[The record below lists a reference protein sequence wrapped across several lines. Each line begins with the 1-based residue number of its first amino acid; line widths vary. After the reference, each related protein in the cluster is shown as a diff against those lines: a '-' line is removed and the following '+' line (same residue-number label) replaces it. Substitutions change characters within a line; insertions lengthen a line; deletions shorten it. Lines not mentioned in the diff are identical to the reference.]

1 MKKNT
6 GHWLKRARTKI
17 KITQKDLAGDRFK
30 RQYISMIET
39 GDVDLSLGVRAYIT
53 KKLKLPKKYFDTG
66 LFKEEKERLNY
77 LEKETNTLLDSLRFD
92 EANKLIKEAISISSE
107 AKNGDYINHF
117 LLKLAQVYINDK
129 KLDKAKDLLIK
140 TNKYY
145 SEERDYKNLAY
156 SYYWTGV
163 VYRDKKKYTNALY
176 MFNNAIEENSKLE
189 RKKDLS
195 LKARATTKIAQVYR
209 HTENYKGAKEKY
221 EEAIGI
227 AKKAENNNVLATAY
241 WGYSILLR
249 REGKFQE
256 AINFYKKA
264 SLIYR
269 QLKQE
274 RNYLSIDINLANLY
288 YYIGD
293 YDKAINLANSAIKIS
308 KEKDYEEELAY
319 ALLYR
324 AKAKREKG
332 LLDNSESDLKK
343 SINLLEKLK
352 DKRML
357 AVAYMS
363 LGLLYEVKKENDK
376 VVSYFNK
383 AVDIFKE
390 LEQPVFI
397 HSAYGE
403 IIRFYKEIGNYDKVI
418 KHTQK
423 LINLT
428 KRIKF

>member
-1 MKKNT
+1 MNEHT
-6 GHWLKRARTKI
+6 GHWLKRARTKL

-30 RQYISMIET
+30 RQYISMVET
-39 GDVDLSLGVRAYIT
+39 GDVDLSSGVRVYIT
-53 KKLKLPKKYFDTG
+53 KKLKLPKSYFDTG
-66 LFKEEKERLNY
+66 LFRKEKERLDY
-77 LEKETNTLLDSLRFD
+77 LKEETNNLLDSLRFN
-92 EANKLIKEAISISSE
+92 EANKLIKEALSISSE
-107 AKNGDYINHF
+107 AENNKYINHF

-129 KLDKAKDLLIK
+129 KLNKAKDLLVK

-145 SEERDYKNLAY
+145 KKEKDYKNLAY

-163 VYRDKKKYTNALY
+163 AYRDKKKYTNALH
-176 MFNNAIEENSKLE
+176 MFNNSIEENSKLK

-195 LKARATTKIAQVYR
+195 IKARATTKIAQVYR

-221 EEAIGI
+221 EEAIEI

-269 QLKQE
+269 KLKQE
-274 RNYLSIDINLANLY
+274 RPYLRINNNLANLY

-293 YDKAINLANSAIKIS
+293 YDTAINLANYTIKIL
-308 KEKDYEEELAY
+308 KEKDYKEELSY

-332 LLDNSESDLKK
+332 LLDNSESDLKR
-343 SINLLEKLK
+343 SINLLKKLK
-352 DKRML
+352 DERML

-376 VVSYFNK
+376 AIFNFNK
-383 AVDIFKE
+383 AVDIFKK
-390 LEQPVFI
+390 LDQPVFI
-397 HSAYGE
+397 HSAYVE
-403 IIRFYKEIGNYDKVI
+403 IIRFYKEIGDYDKVI

>member
-6 GHWLKRARTKI
+6 GHWLKRARTKLQ
-17 KITQKDLAGDRFK
+17 ITQKDLVGDRFK

-39 GDVDLSLGVRAYIT
+39 GDVDLSPGVRAYIT

-66 LFKEEKERLNY
+66 LFKEEKERLDY
-77 LEKETNTLLDSLRFD
+77 LKEETNTLLDSLRFD
-92 EANKLIKEAISISSE
+92 EANKLIKEAVSISSE
-107 AKNGDYINHF
+107 AKSDEYINHF
-117 LLKLAQVYINDK
+117 LLKLVQVYINDK

-163 VYRDKKKYTNALY
+163 LYRDKKKYTNALY

-195 LKARATTKIAQVYR
+195 IKARATTKIAQVYR

-221 EEAIGI
+221 EEAIEI

-249 REGKFQE
+249 REKKFQE

-274 RNYLSIDINLANLY
+274 RNYLSININLANLY

-308 KEKDYEEELAY
+308 KEKEYEKELSY

-332 LLDNSESDLKK
+332 LLDNSESDLKR

-376 VVSYFNK
+376 AIFYFNK

-390 LEQPVFI
+390 LDQPIFI

>member
-1 MKKNT
+1 MNKYT
-6 GHWLKRARTKI
+6 GHWLKRARIKL

-30 RQYISMIET
+30 RQYISMVET
-39 GDVDLSLGVRAYIT
+39 GDVDLSKGVRVYIT

-66 LFKEEKERLNY
+66 LFKKEKERLDY
-77 LEKETNTLLDSLRFD
+77 LKEETNSLLDSLRFN

-107 AKNGDYINHF
+107 AKNNKYINHF

-129 KLDKAKDLLIK
+129 KLDKAKDILIK

-145 SEERDYKNLAY
+145 SEEKDYKNLAY

-163 VYRDKKKYTNALY
+163 LYRDKKNYTNALH
-176 MFNNAIEENSKLE
+176 MFNNAIEENSKLG
-189 RKKDLS
+189 RKRDLS
-195 LKARATTKIAQVYR
+195 LNAKATTKIAQVHRY
-209 HTENYKGAKEKY
+209 TENYKGAKGKY
-221 EEAIGI
+221 EEAIKI
-227 AKKAENNNVLATAY
+227 AKKAKNNSVLATAY

-249 REGKFQE
+249 REKKYQK

-264 SLIYR
+264 SLIFR

-274 RNYLSIDINLANLY
+274 RPYFRINNNLANLY

-293 YDKAINLANSAIKIS
+293 YDTAINLANSTIKIA

-332 LLDNSESDLKK
+332 LLDNSESDLRR
-343 SINLLEKLK
+343 SINLLKKLK

-363 LGLLYEVKKENDK
+363 FGLLYEVKKENDK
-376 VVSYFNK
+376 AIFYFNK

-390 LEQPVFI
+390 LDQPIFI

-418 KHTQK
+418 EHIQK

>member
-6 GHWLKRARTKI
+6 GHWLKRARTKLQ
-17 KITQKDLAGDRFK
+17 ITQKDLVGDRFK

-39 GDVDLSLGVRAYIT
+39 GDVDLSPGVRVYIT

-66 LFKEEKERLNY
+66 LFKKEKERLDY
-77 LEKETNTLLDSLRFD
+77 LKEETNTLLDSLRFD
-92 EANKLIKEAISISSE
+92 EANKLIKEAVSISEE
-107 AKNGDYINHF
+107 AKSDEYINHF
-117 LLKLAQVYINDK
+117 LLKLVQVYINDK

-145 SEERDYKNLAY
+145 SEEKDYKNLAY

-163 VYRDKKKYTNALY
+163 VYRDDKKYTNALY

-195 LKARATTKIAQVYR
+195 IKARATTKIAQVYR

-221 EEAIGI
+221 EEAIEI
-227 AKKAENNNVLATAY
+227 AKKAKNDDVLATAY
-241 WGYSILLR
+241 WEYSILLR
-249 REGKFQE
+249 REKKFKE

-264 SLIYR
+264 SLIFR

-274 RNYLSIDINLANLY
+274 RNYLSININLANLY

-293 YDKAINLANSAIKIS
+293 YDKAINLANSTIKIS
-308 KEKDYEEELAY
+308 KEKEYEKELSY

-332 LLDNSESDLKK
+332 ILDNSESDLKR
-343 SINLLEKLK
+343 SINLLKKLK

-376 VVSYFNK
+376 AISYFNK

-390 LEQPVFI
+390 LEQPIFI

-403 IIRFYKEIGNYDKVI
+403 IIRFYKEIGNYDKMME
-418 KHTQK
+418 HTQK

>member
-1 MKKNT
+1 
-6 GHWLKRARTKI
+6 
-17 KITQKDLAGDRFK
+17 
-30 RQYISMIET
+30 
-39 GDVDLSLGVRAYIT
+39 
-53 KKLKLPKKYFDTG
+53 
-66 LFKEEKERLNY
+66 
-77 LEKETNTLLDSLRFD
+77 
-92 EANKLIKEAISISSE
+92 
-107 AKNGDYINHF
+107 
-117 LLKLAQVYINDK
+117 LAQVYINDK

-145 SEERDYKNLAY
+145 SEEKDYKNLAY

-163 VYRDKKKYTNALY
+163 VCRDDKKYTNALY

-195 LKARATTKIAQVYR
+195 IKARATTKIAQVYR

-221 EEAIGI
+221 EEAIEI
-227 AKKAENNNVLATAY
+227 AKKAKYDNVLATAY

-274 RNYLSIDINLANLY
+274 RNYLSININLANLY

-293 YDKAINLANSAIKIS
+293 YDKAINLANSTIKIS
-308 KEKDYEEELAY
+308 KEKEYEKELSY

-332 LLDNSESDLKK
+332 ILDNSESDLKR
-343 SINLLEKLK
+343 SINLLKKLK

-376 VVSYFNK
+376 AISYFNK

-390 LEQPVFI
+390 LDQPIFI

>member
-1 MKKNT
+1 MNKHT
-6 GHWLKRARTKI
+6 GHWLKRARTKL

-30 RQYISMIET
+30 RQYISMVET
-39 GDVDLSLGVRAYIT
+39 GDVDLSKGARVYIT

-66 LFKEEKERLNY
+66 LFKKEKKRLDY
-77 LEKETNTLLDSLRFD
+77 LRKETNNLLDSLRFD
-92 EANKLIKEAISISSE
+92 EANRLIKEALSIAKE
-107 AKNGDYINHF
+107 AENDKYINHF

-129 KLDKAKDLLIK
+129 KLDKAKDILIK

-145 SEERDYKNLAY
+145 KKEKDYKNLAY

-176 MFNNAIEENSKLE
+176 MFNNSIEENSKLK

-209 HTENYKGAKEKY
+209 HTENYKGAKKKY
-221 EEAIGI
+221 EEAIEI
-227 AKKAENNNVLATAY
+227 AKKAKNNNVLATAY
-241 WGYSILLR
+241 WGYSILLKG
-249 REGKFQE
+249 EKKFQE

-264 SLIYR
+264 SIIYY

-274 RNYLSIDINLANLY
+274 KSYLRINNNLANLY

-293 YDKAINLANSAIKIS
+293 YDTAINLANSTIKIS
-308 KEKDYEEELAY
+308 KEKDYKEELAY

-332 LLDNSESDLKK
+332 LLDNLKSDLKR
-343 SINLLEKLK
+343 SINLLKKLK

-376 VVSYFNK
+376 AVFYFNK
-383 AVDIFKE
+383 AVDIFRK
-390 LEQPVFI
+390 LDQPVFI
-397 HSAYGE
+397 NSAYGE
-403 IIRFYKEIGNYDKVI
+403 IIRFYRKIGDYDKVI